1 MLGISLHDSEQ
12 ALLRRALIGGLAVSV
27 VAAPG
32 AINAAPAAVGLGWVV
47 LHTGLLASLA
57 VGLWRRWC
65 TPAFSAAGAALVAA
79 STTFFIAHA
88 VAGEVATG
96 EAPAATLAMVTLT
109 AAIGAGGVV
118 FLAVRSTLAVLVGLT
133 VLASQ
138 AVAIRWGAGV
148 AWRTVLGG
156 DAVVLA
162 LRFGVMLVVL
172 FGLISTIAERRGAE
186 RDLAAIEAQR
196 VGSQMTLER
205 GRAELR
211 RRGLTEAAHE
221 LKNPLTVVRGSLELL
236 LGNNEMPADQ
246 RRSVE
251 DALWRALHRLEERT
265 HTVLHAGTDDDVAR
279 TPDTKQPERLRS
291 IAERAQA
298 ACSPMLAERLVWQ
311 LPDLAVIVSPTDAD
325 HVVENLLSN
334 AFKYGPPNA
343 AITVS
348 ATVEGTHVRL
358 VVHDRGTTLT
368 SHEISRMFEQGFRT
382 GSAQTLAE
390 GSGVGLSLV
399 SRLVH
404 DWGGDAG
411 CEVDAAGTRVW
422 VTMPMT
428 IKPVHTAP
436 PAASPV

>member
-1 MLGISLHDSEQ
+1 LGIALHDSEQ
-12 ALLRRALIGGLAVSV
+12 VILRRALIGGLTVSV
-27 VAAPG
+27 VASPG
-32 AINAAPAAVGLGWVV
+32 TIDAAPAAVGLGWVV
-47 LHTGLLASLA
+47 LHAGLIASLA

-65 TPAFSAAGAALVAA
+65 TPAFSAAGAALVGA
-79 STTFFIAHA
+79 STAFVIARA
-88 VAGEVATG
+88 VAGAVAAG
-96 EAPAATLAMVTLT
+96 EAPAAALALVTLT

-118 FLAVRSTLAVLVGLT
+118 FLAVRSTLAVVAGLT

-156 DAVVLA
+156 DALMIA
-162 LRFGVMLVVL
+162 LRFGVLLVIL

-221 LKNPLTVVRGSLELL
+221 LKSPLTVVRGSVELL
-236 LGNNEMPADQ
+236 LGDNEMTADQ
-246 RRSVE
+246 RQSVE
-251 DALWRALHRLEERT
+251 DALWRGLNRLEERT
-265 HTVLHAGTDDDVAR
+265 HTALHVATEDDVAHTR
-279 TPDTKQPERLRS
+279 DVRRAERLHS

-298 ACSPMLAERLVWQ
+298 ACAPMLAERLVWK

-325 HVVENLLSN
+325 HVLENLLSN
-334 AFKYGPPNA
+334 AFKYGPPDH
-343 AITVS
+343 AITIS
-348 ATVEGTHVRL
+348 ATAEDTHVRL
-358 VVHDRGTTLT
+358 VVHDRGTTLR
-368 SHEISRMFEQGFRT
+368 SHDISRMFKRGFRT

-390 GSGVGLSLV
+390 GSGIGLSLV

-404 DWGGDAG
+404 DWGGHVG
-411 CEVDAAGTRVW
+411 CEIDAAGTRVW

-428 IKPVHTAP
+428 IKPIHTAS
-436 PAASPV
+436 PATSPV